1 MAFDSA
7 HPIFQT
13 TDTFQQ
19 LIDDLNH
26 YGDNVDSD
34 LSFID
39 SAMGNPSLL
48 ATAATQLVTAINEL
62 NDSIGSGGLNTI
74 AQTLIGAVNE
84 IENVFDASAYEINSG
99 GADLDII
106 TGDDLTIQV
115 GNFGDIELERASGT
129 FAVLDEV
136 GGAFVLRN
144 VIGTDAFSL
153 RHDSATFYGIVNLP
167 SVGDGSITSSEISA
181 TTVHGAIDEV
191 NARIP
196 NVYDRNGTLLNP

>member
-7 HPIFQT
+7 HPVFQT

-19 LIDDLNH
+19 LINDLNH
-26 YGDNVDSD
+26 FGDNVDSD
-34 LSFID
+34 FGYVDAAL
-39 SAMGNPSLL
+39 GNPSLL
-48 ATAATQLVTAINEL
+48 ATAATALVPAINEL
-62 NDSIGSGGLNTI
+62 NDSIGSGGLNTS

-99 GADLDII
+99 GADFDII
-106 TGDDLTIQV
+106 TGDDLTIQL
-115 GNFGDIELERASGT
+115 GFSGDITLRRSGGR
-129 FAVLDEV
+129 FAVLDEADS
-136 GGAFVLRN
+136 AFVLRN
-144 VIGTDAFSL
+144 VVNVDAFSL
-153 RHDSATFYGIVNLP
+153 RRDSATFYGVVNLP

>member
-7 HPIFQT
+7 HPVFQT

-19 LIDDLNH
+19 LINDLNH
-26 YGDNVDSD
+26 FGDNVDSD
-34 LSFID
+34 LSYID
-39 SAMGNPSLL
+39 SAVGNPSLL
-48 ATAATQLVTAINEL
+48 ATAATALVPAINEL
-62 NDSIGSGGLNTI
+62 NDSIGSGGLNTS

-99 GADLDII
+99 GADFDII
-106 TGDDLTIQV
+106 TGDDLTIQL
-115 GNFGDIELERASGT
+115 GFSGDITLRRSGGR
-129 FAVLDEV
+129 FAVLDEADS
-136 GGAFVLRN
+136 AFVLRN
-144 VIGTDAFSL
+144 VVNVDAFSL
-153 RHDSATFYGIVNLP
+153 RRDSATFYGVVNLP

-196 NVYDRNGTLLNP
+196 NVYDRNGTLLNS

>member
-7 HPIFQT
+7 HPVFQT

-19 LIDDLNH
+19 LINDLNH
-26 YGDNVDSD
+26 FGDNVDSD

-62 NDSIGSGGLNTI
+62 NDSIGSGGLDTV
-74 AQTLIGAVNE
+74 AQTLIGAINE
-84 IENVFDASAYEINSG
+84 IEDTFDASAHTFTSG
-99 GADLDII
+99 GADLFI
-106 TGDDLTIQV
+106 TSGDDVTIQV
-115 GNFGDIELERASGT
+115 GDFGDIELERPSGT
-129 FAVLDEV
+129 FGVLDEV
-136 GGAFVLRN
+136 SGALVLRN
-144 VIGTDAFSL
+144 VIGTDAFRL
-153 RHDSATFYGIVNLP
+153 RHDSATFFGIVNLP
-167 SVGDGSITSSEISA
+167 AAGDGSITSSEISA

>member
-7 HPIFQT
+7 HPVFQT

-19 LIDDLNH
+19 LINDLNH
-26 YGDNVDSD
+26 FGDNVDSD
-34 LSFID
+34 LSYID
-39 SAMGNPSLL
+39 SAVGNPSLL
-48 ATAATQLVTAINEL
+48 ATAATALVPAINEL
-62 NDSIGSGGLNTI
+62 NDSIGSGGLNTS

-99 GADLDII
+99 GADFDII
-106 TGDDLTIQV
+106 TGDDLTIQL
-115 GNFGDIELERASGT
+115 GFSGDITLRRSGGR
-129 FAVLDEV
+129 FAVLDEADS
-136 GGAFVLRN
+136 AFVLRN
-144 VIGTDAFSL
+144 VVNVDAFSL
-153 RHDSATFYGIVNLP
+153 RRDSATFYGVVNLP

-196 NVYDRNGTLLNP
+196 NVYDRNGTLLNT